1 MAKFTTAGGLEFN
14 CDYFNP
20 SEYTKQLNI
29 RILGETLV
37 RVASVFSNPQE
48 TAALQCDGI
57 YAASFTKLVAIVPE
71 GNAIRVVLE
80 KE

>member
-1 MAKFTTAGGLEFN
+1 MVKLTTSSGLEFD

-20 SEYTKQLNI
+20 SEQTKQLNI

-37 RVASVFSNPQE
+37 RVAAVFSNPQE
-48 TAALQCDGI
+48 TAALQCDGV
-57 YAASFTKLVAIVPE
+57 YAANFTKLVAIVPE